1 MLESGAAEKL
11 NLAQKSASFL
21 QLRGTSNEA
30 LKVAATMQVDPTME
44 DDMELSQKNTE
55 FTRLEDGKKVHN

>member
-1 MLESGAAEKL
+1 MRSGELIGLSEAMETLESGAAEKL

-30 LKVAATMQVDPTME
+30 LKVAA
-44 DDMELSQKNTE
+44 S
-55 FTRLEDGKKVHN
+55 KKV